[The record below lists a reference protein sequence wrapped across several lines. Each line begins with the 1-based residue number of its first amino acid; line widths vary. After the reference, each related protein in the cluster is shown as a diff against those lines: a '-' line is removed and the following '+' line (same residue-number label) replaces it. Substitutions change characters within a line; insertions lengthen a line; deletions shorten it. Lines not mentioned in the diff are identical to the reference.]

1 VMNRESLLRFFDKIA
16 LVSFVLLA
24 FFIPTSN
31 SAIEICF
38 GIILS
43 CFVIRMILKRPRL
56 EDIKGFF
63 SNKINLS
70 LLVFFVFIG
79 FSLFAS
85 GDLFGKSFYAW
96 TCKWGERVLLFCFA
110 QVFLS
115 KKHVKMILAVFLF
128 TAFISS
134 LSGLWQK
141 ITGYDFLRGFE
152 AIGTGGFAAI
162 RSTFNHSN
170 DFAVFLTTIFFIL
183 CGFMMQEKKKIIRS
197 VLLGLSGLLIVN
209 LWFTYSRGGWL
220 TFFLTLLLFAVLS
233 DRRVRFA
240 SFLFFIFMAA
250 GLIFLPVARERILIT
265 FQPGGDMSRIALWT
279 GAFSMFRSSP
289 VIGTGIGLFMDRLP
303 EYSDHV
309 GQYAHNSYL
318 QILAETGILGLGAF
332 LWFLFELISE
342 ACKKLKERREPML
355 MGVLLAA
362 TVFLIHSFFDT
373 HFYSLRLSMF
383 FWMLA
388 GMVSVY
394 CLDKNRKDICN
405 LSVDERL

>member
-1 VMNRESLLRFFDKIA
+1 MINRQGILNFTNNVA
-16 LVSFVLLA
+16 VASFMIMA

-31 SAIEICF
+31 SAVEICF
-38 GIILS
+38 GVILA
-43 CFVIRMILKRPRL
+43 CFVIRMILKRPCL

-63 SNKINLS
+63 ASRINLS

-79 FSLFAS
+79 LSLFMS
-85 GDLFGKSFYAW
+85 GDLLGKGFYAW

-110 QVFLS
+110 QIFLN
-115 KKHVKMILAVFLF
+115 KKHVKMILAVFLL
-128 TAFISS
+128 TAFVSS

-141 ITGYDFLRGFE
+141 ITGYDFIRGFE

-170 DFAVFLTTIFFIL
+170 DFAVFLAAMFFIL
-183 CGFMMQEKKKIIRS
+183 CGFMMREKKKIIIS
-197 VLLGLSGLLIVN
+197 VLLGLSGFLIIN

-220 TFFLTLLLFAVLS
+220 AFFLTLLLYAVLS
-233 DRRVRFA
+233 DRRVRLV
-240 SFLFFIFMAA
+240 SLLFFIFMAA

-265 FQPGGDMSRIALWT
+265 FKPGGDMSRIALWT
-279 GAFSMFRSSP
+279 GAFSMFSSSP
-289 VIGTGIGLFMDRLP
+289 IIGTGIGLFMDRLP

-318 QILAETGILGLGAF
+318 QILAETGLLGLGSF
-332 LWFLFELISE
+332 LWFLWALIS
-342 ACKKLKERREPML
+342 ASWVKLKETKDPIL
-355 MGVLLAA
+355 TGVLLAA
-362 TVFLIHSFFDT
+362 AVFLIHSFFDT

-388 GMVSVY
+388 GMLGVY
-394 CLDKNRKDICN
+394 CKTR
-405 LSVDERL
+405 SAVQG